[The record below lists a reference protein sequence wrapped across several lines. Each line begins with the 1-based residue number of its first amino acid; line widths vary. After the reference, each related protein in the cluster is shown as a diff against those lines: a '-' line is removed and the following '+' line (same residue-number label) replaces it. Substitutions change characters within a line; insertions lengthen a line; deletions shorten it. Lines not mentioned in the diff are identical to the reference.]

1 MFYRLTAAPLPF
13 SDFIIVIGWFF
24 VDSVSDA
31 CLDGDVYVRK
41 RVAGGFDKRITVG
54 ELNGDSHGGEDVD
67 SLKGKRGVDVV
78 EEEGETLAEAGGGRR
93 DDKNGGDPNCGRFL
107 PSLIDFLTCP

>member
-1 MFYRLTAAPLPF
+1 MNHQTTLPESEKATGAAMCFENPL
-13 SDFIIVIGWFF
+13 
-24 VDSVSDA
+24 
-31 CLDGDVYVRK
+31 
-41 RVAGGFDKRITVG
+41 ITVG